1 MTEEE
6 QEEVGT
12 AVAAKTKLRLAQQS
26 AMLCSSTVAKIP
38 INLKLQLK
46 SQLSKQSHPVPLSS
60 YQAVN
65 EQVTHWTTSY
75 IADVLFIEMC
85 ERGPIVYDP
94 GILSNKANGGE
105 VNYYYLQAAK
115 YAGRISAGNFDG
127 PNAKHKPIFE
137 IRYKDFTP
145 RLQAEFQCKSKRNS

>member
-1 MTEEE
+1 
-6 QEEVGT
+6 
-12 AVAAKTKLRLAQQS
+12 
-26 AMLCSSTVAKIP
+26 
-38 INLKLQLK
+38 
-46 SQLSKQSHPVPLSS
+46 
-60 YQAVN
+60 
-65 EQVTHWTTSY
+65 
-75 IADVLFIEMC
+75 MC

-94 GILSNKANGGE
+94 GTLSNKANGDE

-145 RLQAEFQCKSKRNS
+145 RLQAELQSL